1 MRVIVDGADEKDT
14 LALLDQARADYAKKV
29 QAMPE
34 NEPARVAKLEAE
46 VQMNRE
52 KLANQLRANELR
64 FDADLYVE
72 EMVAGGVSRE
82 TAVQMAESYRGKTLL

>member
-29 QAMPE
+29 QALPE

-46 VQMNRE
+46 VQMNRA

-72 EMVAGGVSRE
+72 EMVAGGVSHE
-82 TAVQMAESYRGKTLL
+82 TAVQMAASHEQGEL